1 MLVPPG
7 FYFVGKKILAQFH
20 FYMLNTECL
29 MRNGAVYRANPK
41 GLYDRPVV
49 SRILRHFQVCK
60 SKEKQARGGPGLTR
74 WG

>member
-1 MLVPPG
+1 
-7 FYFVGKKILAQFH
+7 
-20 FYMLNTECL
+20 